1 MFRSFRPVLF
11 CTVAFLAPVAA
22 FAGEMILFQDANFQ
36 GRSLSLRSDAS
47 DLSRQG
53 FNDKTSSVIVRSGTW
68 EVCKDARYRGGC
80 RVLQPG
86 RYRTVPMNDA
96 ISSAREV
103 RGKGRGDGRDNGHDS
118 GRDNG
123 RDHGHG
129 GPDAPLRR

>member
-103 RGKGRGDGRDNGHDS
+103 RGKGRGDGRDNGHDN

>member
-11 CTVAFLAPVAA
+11 CAAAFLAPVAA
-22 FAGEMILFQDANFQ
+22 FAGEIILFQDANFH
-36 GRSLSLRSDAS
+36 GRSLSVRSDAS

-86 RYRTVPMNDA
+86 RYKTVPMNDA
-96 ISSAREV
+96 ISSVREV
-103 RGKGRGDGRDNGHDS
+103 RRGG
-118 GRDNG
+118 NG
-123 RDHGHG
+123 RHE
-129 GPDAPLRR
+129 PNQPPRRH